1 MPNEELNKRVYVK
14 EIKEKLNL
22 EQITGNEESLSR
34 WVIAPDVNR
43 PGLELSGF
51 NDEGE
56 LRRVV
61 IIGKKET
68 KYIET
73 LSEEVQK
80 ERFDFITDSYTPCII
95 ISNEKGC
102 PKVLLE
108 IAQKKNF
115 PVLSYDGKT
124 YELIASL
131 VSLLSEKLAPTTH
144 IHGVM
149 MNIYGKGIL
158 LIGDSG
164 VGKSE
169 LALDLINRGHML
181 VADDDVELAR
191 VHNRITA
198 KAPFLLEKQLELR
211 GIGVIDVVDMFGVA
225 GYTEKIQLDFAI
237 RLSQQKD
244 GTKYKRLE
252 AIEEPLNILG
262 LDVALLEIPVA
273 SGKSMSTIIEAA
285 VKDHV
290 LKTRGVDSTE
300 NFKNRVYDEIKKKAE
315 GKGNY

>member
-1 MPNEELNKRVYVK
+1 MELDKRVYVS

-22 EQITGNEESLSR
+22 EQICGDKESLTR

-61 IIGKKET
+61 IIGNKET
-68 KYIET
+68 KFLDT
-73 LSEEVQK
+73 LSPEVQR
-80 ERFDFITDSYTPCII
+80 ERFNFITDSYTPCII
-95 ISNEKGC
+95 ISSKSGC

-108 IAQKKNF
+108 VAGKKNF
-115 PVLSYDGKT
+115 PIFLNNGPT
-124 YELIASL
+124 YELTTAL
-131 VSLLSEKLAPTTH
+131 VSFLSEKLAPTTH
-144 IHGVM
+144 THGVM

-181 VADDDVELAR
+181 VADDDVELAL
-191 VHNRITA
+191 VHNTIWA
-198 KAPFLLEKQLELR
+198 KAPYLLEKQLELR

-225 GYTEKIQLDFAI
+225 GYTERIELEFAI
-237 RLSQQKD
+237 KLSKQKD

-252 AIEEPLNILG
+252 ANEQSLDILG
-262 LDVALLEIPVA
+262 IKVPILEIPVA
-273 SGKSMSTIIEAA
+273 SGKSMSAIIEAA

-290 LKTRGVDSTE
+290 LKTRGIDSTE
-300 NFKNRVYDEIKKKAE
+300 NFKNKVYEEIKRRSE